1 MPWEEKVI
9 VTMREEFVKRVL
21 SHEKSK
27 AELCREYGIS
37 RPTGDKWIER
47 YLNGQP
53 LCDQSRAPHIVG
65 NKTDDDVE
73 KFIVEYRKKY
83 PAIGATKIHRMLRDE
98 GITDIP
104 CPRTINDIFKRNGL
118 ITKEASQIATPYV
131 RFEKSEPNEMWQAD
145 FKGHFAMRNGARC
158 HPLDIIDDCSR
169 FSLCCAPLAGE
180 TYIEV
185 RQQMER
191 IFLKYGMPFSFLC
204 DNGTPW
210 GTSQSTG
217 FSRFEVWFMELG
229 ILTLHGRIFHPQTQG
244 KEERFNGSL
253 TREFLK
259 YESFEDFEDAKI
271 KLDKYRD
278 FYNTKRPH
286 YALNLDTP
294 AKHYHP
300 SERAYT
306 PDISEWEYSDE
317 YKLRKVKES
326 GYVTIRNQGYYL
338 SEAFG
343 GKTIA
348 VKESNKGQH
357 LINLYFRQFRI
368 GQIDIDKRVF
378 TFKKAY
384 LIENDPRF
392 AEAKHKK

>member
-9 VTMREEFVKRVL
+9 VTMREEFVNRVL

-37 RPTGDKWIER
+37 RSTGDKWIER

-65 NKTDDDVE
+65 NKTNDEVE

-145 FKGHFAMRNGARC
+145 FKGHFAMRNGVRC

-185 RQQMER
+185 RQQMEH

-338 SEAFG
+338 SEAFS

-368 GQIDIDKRVF
+368 GQIDIEKRVF